1 MQEYDIDNRLLSQN
15 LKLLRK
21 QVSLT
26 QDDMAQRLAL
36 KKSSYA
42 SYEAEEG
49 NTPPSRTLYQI
60 AKIFAVSMESLFEI
74 DYALLG
80 TSRPIKIS
88 EQEVYFP
95 VSVDPSGNELI
106 DIVPSTYQ
114 AQAGYLQEFS
124 DPSFIK
130 SLPKVGWDFGT
141 YIPGTKRIFQITGD
155 SMLPIL
161 SQSYMLTV
169 RSTFEELI
177 IDHTYVVITQNDIL
191 YKRLRSAGDM
201 IELHSD
207 NPLYPKQEIPADHVL
222 QYWKAIKVISDLP
235 DKPSAS
241 IDQINQTI
249 QDTNEKVTALTERWG
264 KAGKVIV

>member
-1 MQEYDIDNRLLSQN
+1 MNNRLLSQN
-15 LKLLRK
+15 LKYLRK
-21 QVSLT
+21 QVPLT
-26 QDDMAQRLAL
+26 QDDMAQRLEL

-60 AKIFAVSMESLFEI
+60 AKILDVSMEGLFEI
-74 DYALLG
+74 DYSLLG
-80 TSRPIKIS
+80 GSKPVKITD
-88 EQEVYFP
+88 QEIYFP
-95 VSVDPSGNELI
+95 VSVDPTGTELI

-130 SLPKVGWDFGT
+130 SLPKVGWDFGS

-169 RSTFEELI
+169 KSAFEELI
-177 IDHTYVVITQNDIL
+177 VDHTYVVITQNDIL
-191 YKRLRSAGDM
+191 YKRLRAAGDLV
-201 IELHSD
+201 ELHPD
-207 NPLYPKQEIPADHVL
+207 NPLYPKQEIPADHIL

-264 KAGKVIV
+264 RIGSVKV